1 MTVNKKSAVTVVL
14 IIVAL
19 GAAVFLFVR
28 FQNAS
33 LWSPNAS
40 PSASVK
46 PVFSQ
51 SGDVTSISSTQIT
64 IRYLKTRGA
73 NGASSVYD
81 SHTIPIIETTPVFK
95 LTQKAQG
102 GGYTETAAKISDI
115 KAGMQVVIQLS
126 DKDGMALFP
135 LRINILPQ

>member
-1 MTVNKKSAVTVVL
+1 MAVL

-19 GAAVFLFVR
+19 GAAGFFFIRSRNESVR
-28 FQNAS
+28 G
-33 LWSPNAS
+33 PNAS

-51 SGDVTSISSTQIT
+51 SGEVVSISSTQIT
-64 IRYLKTRGA
+64 IRYLKTVGT

-81 SHTIPIIETTPVFK
+81 SRITPIIATTPVFK

-102 GGYTETAAKISDI
+102 EDYTETAAKLSDI